1 MGTCVLPELCSRGG
15 HLFLLTSSVCII
27 TRLPGLGS
35 RCYESARVTND
46 HGIALGTHT
55 RTHTHRHNTHRQT
68 LNPPFKSPKGMWG
81 VCVYLLSSGLV
92 LGVWPGFHWGG
103 RTPSIL
109 LTTGRRYTAEA
120 ERNSAQSRGGST
132 SQPKKKHF
140 KGCVQD
146 SVELTGTCTQHSA
159 KEKKKLRCR

>member
-1 MGTCVLPELCSRGG
+1 
-15 HLFLLTSSVCII
+15 
-27 TRLPGLGS
+27 
-35 RCYESARVTND
+35 
-46 HGIALGTHT
+46 
-55 RTHTHRHNTHRQT
+55 
-68 LNPPFKSPKGMWG
+68 MWG

-159 KEKKKLRCR
+159 KEKKSSGADENEHKG